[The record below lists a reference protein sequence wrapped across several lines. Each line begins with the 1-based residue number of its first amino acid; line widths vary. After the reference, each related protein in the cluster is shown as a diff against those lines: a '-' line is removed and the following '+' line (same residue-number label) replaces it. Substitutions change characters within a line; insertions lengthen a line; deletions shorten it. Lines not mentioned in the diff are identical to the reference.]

1 MKTGTFDLPY
11 VIAVDPME
19 DVTDLP
25 CRVICKR
32 LEADI
37 VYTEFVNDRLQAFL
51 EMARDVNLQT
61 EGVEG

>member
-1 MKTGTFDLPY
+1 

-37 VYTEFVNDRLQAFL
+37 VYTEFVNDWLQAFL

-61 EGVEG
+61 EEVEV